1 VFLMADQVT
10 RNAARWA
17 TIVTVPVVL
26 LVGVLVFGALGGF
39 SRANGSAAS
48 PSASHP
54 TPAASASGPVTMDAP
69 KLSSRQA
76 VVCRALLSQL
86 PDHIGDL
93 AERAVTAGSEQNAA
107 YGNPAITLSCGGAIP
122 SYAPTDT
129 VYPLNGACWLAV
141 QQPGGTAWTTLDRE
155 VPVTV
160 TVPSSYDPPGQRV
173 IDFSGPVVSAV
184 PAAAKIP
191 YGCR

>member
-17 TIVTVPVVL
+17 TFVTVPVVL

-39 SRANGSAAS
+39 GRTNGPAAS
-48 PSASHP
+48 PSAPRP
-54 TPAASASGPVTMDAP
+54 TPSATGPVTMAAP

-86 PDHIGDL
+86 PDHLGNL
-93 AERAVTAGSEQNAA
+93 AQRAVTAGSEQNAA
-107 YGNPAITLSCGGAIP
+107 YGDPAITLACGGPTP

-141 QQPGGTAWTTLDRE
+141 KQPGGTAWTTLDRE

-160 TVPSSYDPPGQRV
+160 TVPGGYDPPGQRV